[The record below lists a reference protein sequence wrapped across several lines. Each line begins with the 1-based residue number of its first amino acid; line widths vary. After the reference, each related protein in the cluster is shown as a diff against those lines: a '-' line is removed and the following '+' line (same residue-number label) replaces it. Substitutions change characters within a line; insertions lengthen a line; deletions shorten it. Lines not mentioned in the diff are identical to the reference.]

1 MLLKP
6 SALCSGCDNASHRAA
21 DPARRFKVTSTE
33 KKAFL
38 LRVDPALW
46 AELERLAS
54 TDLRSVNAQ
63 IEFMLREALE
73 RRGVRPKAPKKS
85 RSA

>member
-1 MLLKP
+1 
-6 SALCSGCDNASHRAA
+6 
-21 DPARRFKVTSTE
+21 VTTAE

-38 LRVDPALW
+38 MRVDPALW

-54 TDLRSVNAQ
+54 SELRSVNSQ

-85 RSA
+85 RTA